1 MEKKDWGDI
10 PSLEGLEMDWDYK
23 AENSLGQRAHAR
35 LNEEDLIRIF
45 NQPRILVKVATVAG
59 NETGSLHDISEGGLA
74 INLASR
80 LEQDQQLKVGLLL
93 GNEKII
99 SRALVRHVR
108 QRNQQYTC
116 GMKFIDLGGASKSY
130 LASMYA
136 TKVFKHSR

>member
-23 AENSLGQRAHAR
+23 AESSLGKRAHAR
-35 LNEEDLIRIF
+35 LCEEDLIRIF
-45 NQPRILVKVATVAG
+45 NQPRILVKVATVTG

-74 INLASR
+74 VILASQ
-80 LEQDQQLKVGLLL
+80 LEQDQPLKVGLLL

-99 SRALVRHVR
+99 SRALVRHVL
-108 QRNQQYTC
+108 QRNQQYTA
-116 GMKFIDLGGASKSY
+116 GIMFVDLGNESKSY

>member
-23 AENSLGQRAHAR
+23 AENSLGQRTHAR

-74 INLASR
+74 VNLASR
-80 LEQDQQLKVGLLL
+80 LEQDQPLKVGLLL

-108 QRNQQYTC
+108 QGNQQYTA
-116 GMKFIDLGGASKSY
+116 GLMFVGLGGESKSY

-136 TKVFKHSR
+136 AKVFKQDR